1 MHSAYY
7 SSSRIPI
14 LQVHSNRFT
23 SKHSCFRDIAEIQA
37 VQVLLQEI
45 RFYKSTSSSGNSFI
59 HSTLLRAPI
68 GKNPTST
75 SMNIQSVIHHSYAP
89 IWTRD
94 SMQNQGHS
102 SGTRIL
108 RGRSKQATRKQ
119 VSCVYRLIQD
129 FNSFRLQI

>member
-1 MHSAYY
+1 M
-7 SSSRIPI
+7 
-14 LQVHSNRFT
+14 
-23 SKHSCFRDIAEIQA
+23 
-37 VQVLLQEI
+37 QVLLQEI
-45 RFYKSTSSSGNSFI
+45 RFYKSTSSSGSSFI

-68 GKNPTST
+68 GKNSTST

-108 RGRSKQATRKQ
+108 RGRSNKLLGDKFLMYIDSFKISTPSDFKSKKGRCCNIDQIEHSR
-119 VSCVYRLIQD
+119 IQILP
-129 FNSFRLQI
+129 FGIFHI